1 MSPKVSKQHK
11 EQRRANILE
20 AAKDVFIEHGYEKAT
35 MKHILEAANVS
46 RGGLYQ
52 YFKNKEDVYEALLE
66 ESINESMH
74 HTLDQLDEE
83 VSSYWDLLLTR
94 IFGKGQQPDDEM
106 DPMAP
111 SNLEFFIT
119 GRNDQR
125 RREYGKTRY
134 YTGLKIYKS
143 IIEKGQEN
151 GEFSKKFDSDILAR
165 SIISFIDG
173 LALDYSILPPED
185 VKLKEQS
192 IMFVDYLK
200 MALGVDQG

>member
-20 AAKDVFIEHGYEKAT
+20 AAKNVFIEHGYEKAT
-35 MKHILEAANVS
+35 MKHILETANVS

-66 ESINESMH
+66 DSINESMH
-74 HTLDQLDEE
+74 HTLDKLDDE
-83 VSSYWDLLLTR
+83 VSSYWDLLLAR
-94 IFGKGQQPDDEM
+94 IFGEGKQPDDKM

-125 RREYGKTRY
+125 RIEYGKTRY

-143 IIEKGQEN
+143 IIDQGQEN
-151 GEFSKKFDSDILAR
+151 GEFSNRFDSDILAR

-173 LALDYSILPPED
+173 LALDHAILPPED